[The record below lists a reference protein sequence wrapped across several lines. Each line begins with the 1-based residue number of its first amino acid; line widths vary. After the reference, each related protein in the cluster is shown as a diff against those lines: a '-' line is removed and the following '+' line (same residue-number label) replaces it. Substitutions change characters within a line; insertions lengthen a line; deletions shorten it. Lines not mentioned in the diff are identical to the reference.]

1 MKIRTGFI
9 SNSSSSNFLCKG
21 KFTPEEAKVI
31 LQKML
36 DFYNDMN
43 DTNKTF
49 ENVFEEPGLG
59 TQGDLKL
66 YVEGWEINVTEE
78 EVIGHLI
85 INGCDDN
92 SIPYELFDLIES
104 KFDAQRFHL
113 G

>member
-9 SNSSSSNFLCKG
+9 SNSSSSSFLCKG

-36 DFYNDMN
+36 DFYNN
-43 DTNKTF
+43 IWNSNETF
-49 ENVFEEPGLG
+49 EDVFEEPGLG
-59 TQGDLKL
+59 TQGDLIL
-66 YVEGWEINVTEE
+66 YVENWEIDVTEE
-78 EVIGHLI
+78 DVIGHLI
-85 INGCDDN
+85 ISSCNDN
-92 SIPYELFDLIES
+92 SIPYELFDIIES